1 MNMIGISN
9 LLDFT
14 KFLKGQEIDSNLVES
29 AIVYFK
35 DMNMFIVDTSKIPF
49 YKKAPSLTTPRFI
62 EDMKLLET
70 MAGVYVPIVDKE
82 THQLLFTKEEFLEYR
97 KKMSGLKEYGTG
109 DYIFSDNLYFEDLD
123 PYLEMIDAN
132 IEQVNAQQ
140 KPVVQ
145 EFIRVMESIGLS
157 VTIGCNSGGDVELVE
172 AGSTSRYTNIP
183 DFSGKSKWDFDFTVR
198 IDSDK
203 VWMIKQ
209 ALETKLKAGGH
220 ITRTAALKVRLTD
233 VEIPGLDK
241 PIDLDFS
248 LTPQKER
255 YLPTE
260 DAISHRLENMK
271 EQDEYKYRLVL
282 ANIMYAKAMLKKAG
296 SYKAARSILDG
307 PRENGGLGGVGIE
320 NWVLQYGGSLM
331 AAAEDFVKHAE
342 GKDFMDF
349 EKEYAIMDFGQN
361 HVSTTKRQFPY
372 DNFVMKNMRYRGF
385 EIMRDTL
392 IAFLERRKKDDL
404 VRKFGV

>member
-14 KFLKGQEIDSNLVES
+14 EFLKGQEIDSNLVES

-35 DMNMFIVDTSKIPF
+35 DMNMCIVDTSKIPF

-183 DFSGKSKWDFDFTVR
+183 DLSGKSKWDFDFTVR

-203 VWMIKQ
+203 V
-209 ALETKLKAGGH
+209 
-220 ITRTAALKVRLTD
+220 
-233 VEIPGLDK
+233 
-241 PIDLDFS
+241 
-248 LTPQKER
+248 
-255 YLPTE
+255 
-260 DAISHRLENMK
+260 
-271 EQDEYKYRLVL
+271 
-282 ANIMYAKAMLKKAG
+282 
-296 SYKAARSILDG
+296 
-307 PRENGGLGGVGIE
+307 
-320 NWVLQYGGSLM
+320 
-331 AAAEDFVKHAE
+331 
-342 GKDFMDF
+342 
-349 EKEYAIMDFGQN
+349 
-361 HVSTTKRQFPY
+361 
-372 DNFVMKNMRYRGF
+372 
-385 EIMRDTL
+385 
-392 IAFLERRKKDDL
+392 
-404 VRKFGV
+404 